1 MGREY
6 NPDGGQLLDRKP
18 ALWDYGHVKT
28 TLELPDELMRRIKL
42 RAVHRNRRL
51 KDEIA
56 QLLEAGLAGAP
67 APEAP
72 RKAPRPV
79 RLRGRRPQTLR
90 EIESAIAAGR
100 E

>member
-1 MGREY
+1 M
-6 NPDGGQLLDRKP
+6 
-18 ALWDYGHVKT
+18 KT
-28 TLELPDELMRRIKL
+28 TLELPDDLMRRVKL

-67 APEAP
+67 PAEGPA
-72 RKAPRPV
+72 KAPKPV
-79 RLRGRRPQTLR
+79 RLRGRKPLTLA
-90 EIESAIAAGR
+90 EIEAAIGAGR

>member
-1 MGREY
+1 M
-6 NPDGGQLLDRKP
+6 
-18 ALWDYGHVKT
+18 KT

-56 QLLEAGLAGAP
+56 QLLEAGLANAP
-67 APEAP
+67 AAEAP
-72 RKAPRPV
+72 AKAPKPV
-79 RLRGRRPQTLR
+79 RLRGRKPLTLAD
-90 EIESAIAAGR
+90 IESAIAAGR